1 MIYAKQSNLQSD
13 VGKSTDYLQIII
25 GVCILLVS
33 GIWLIQLLIVTYR
46 KRAMLRN
53 FHQLIVS
60 INRERAR
67 TNIRTDYY
75 RYLLL
80 IAIIISEILSVLMF
94 QLSQMYHVI
103 TYRTH
108 FNTSHTEHTYANNC
122 TTITEGFANQ
132 YYSDWVY
139 RLSTALATA
148 LYTSTF
154 VEIAIL
160 NSYLAMAYRQ
170 CTHFRTVRILSG
182 WLIIQVVIV
191 FICRFVRVLYHLL
204 SAAIFIIQLLNWL
217 LVVRYGKELY
227 TTLKSKSIE
236 SEIHGSNE
244 FIKRTNVRVYKRN
257 KKLFFLV
264 TSVLFIFILSE
275 FLDLV
280 VNTFAEA
287 ILLNSCTLFAGLHIP
302 IIINLSTNA
311 VNILNSIFDVT
322 KEVREIIFTVFSIS
336 LLLLYLVV
344 PFSYLVYK
352 LRIKKRIRFFG
363 THPYRIHVPLIP
375 DYYTQSD

>member
-1 MIYAKQSNLQSD
+1 M
-13 VGKSTDYLQIII
+13 
-25 GVCILLVS
+25 
-33 GIWLIQLLIVTYR
+33 
-46 KRAMLRN
+46 
-53 FHQLIVS
+53 
-60 INRERAR
+60 
-67 TNIRTDYY
+67 
-75 RYLLL
+75 
-80 IAIIISEILSVLMF
+80 
-94 QLSQMYHVI
+94 
-103 TYRTH
+103 
-108 FNTSHTEHTYANNC
+108 
-122 TTITEGFANQ
+122 
-132 YYSDWVY
+132 
-139 RLSTALATA
+139 
-148 LYTSTF
+148 
-154 VEIAIL
+154 
-160 NSYLAMAYRQ
+160 
-170 CTHFRTVRILSG
+170 
-182 WLIIQVVIV
+182 
-191 FICRFVRVLYHLL
+191 
-204 SAAIFIIQLLNWL
+204 
-217 LVVRYGKELY
+217 
-227 TTLKSKSIE
+227 
-236 SEIHGSNE
+236 
-244 FIKRTNVRVYKRN
+244 RVYKRN